1 VGYVST
7 TFGKK
12 DYAAINKDISA
23 VVKIVVIIAF
33 CLFLFAYLF
42 YAIWQQSAEKVTMKL
57 KVMYLK
63 ALLQQEP
70 EYFEKVKVEEIPA
83 QVADIFS

>member
-1 VGYVST
+1 LLLGTLCSILAGLLLPSISYIVGYVST
-7 TFGKK
+7 TFGKT
-12 DYAAINKDISA
+12 DYAAINKDISS

-63 ALLQQEP
+63 ALL
-70 EYFEKVKVEEIPA
+70 
-83 QVADIFS
+83 